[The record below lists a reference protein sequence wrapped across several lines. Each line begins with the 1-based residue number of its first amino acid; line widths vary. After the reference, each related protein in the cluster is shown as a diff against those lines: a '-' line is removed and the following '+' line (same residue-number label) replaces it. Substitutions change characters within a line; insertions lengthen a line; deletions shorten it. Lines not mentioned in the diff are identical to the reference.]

1 MLNKKYILATLA
13 GALMLFS
20 CAEKTQSD
28 GMEALKAQYDFAVKD
43 TASITKIVIRD
54 KQPSEVV
61 LQRTEGGWVVGDGH
75 PVRVD
80 AVEVLLET
88 VSNVM
93 MKNFVA
99 KSAVEAVN
107 QRMEVYG
114 KWVEI
119 YQGDELVKSYI
130 VGTETPDMLGTYYR
144 MVGSEL
150 PFSVYIQGFNGYL
163 TTRFFTEESLW
174 RNRTVYGVPENKIG
188 QLIMTVPA
196 QTDQSWIISNSEQG
210 PALKGQNGLSY
221 EKATGTTL
229 NATLASIRTLKYE
242 GAIIPSDN
250 IYQKKDSIFS
260 STPAF
265 ELTVVTTAGDSLTT
279 SAFYKKPEGILVG
292 EDGVPHQWD
301 PDRFYAKLPD
311 GRMALIQRYAWR
323 NLMKAPW
330 EFE

>member
-1 MLNKKYILATLA
+1 MLNKKHILATLT

-28 GMEALKAQYDFAVKD
+28 GMEALKAQYVFAVKD
-43 TASITKIVIRD
+43 TAAITKIVIRD

-61 LQRTEGGWVVGDGH
+61 LQRTERGWVVGDGH

-119 YQGDELVKSYI
+119 YQGEELVKSYI

-174 RNRTVYGVPENKIG
+174 RNRTVYGVAANQID

-196 QTDQSWIISNSEQG
+196 QSDQSWVISNSEQA

-221 EKATGTTL
+221 ENASGTTL
-229 NATLASIRTLKYE
+229 EATLASIRTLKYE

-260 STPAF
+260 ATPAF
-265 ELTVVTTAGDSLTT
+265 ELTVVTSSGDSLTT